1 MSDRTFVS
9 WLYTVARSTYMY
21 IYMNYQ
27 IYCGIQTMDVLIAIN
42 IYIVE
47 ICIYIYID
55 SYGPLTRQNKPVV
68 IDMFTQSGDKLMIVV
83 LFSGYL

>member
-1 MSDRTFVS
+1 
-9 WLYTVARSTYMY
+9 
-21 IYMNYQ
+21 MNYQ

-55 SYGPLTRQNKPVV
+55 SYGPLTRQTKPVV